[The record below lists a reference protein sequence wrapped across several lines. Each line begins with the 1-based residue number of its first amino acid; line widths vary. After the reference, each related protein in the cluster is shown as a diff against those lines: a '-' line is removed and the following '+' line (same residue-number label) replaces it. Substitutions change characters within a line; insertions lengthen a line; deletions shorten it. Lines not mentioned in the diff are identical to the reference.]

1 MKFLSKIIIILL
13 CVACQFFTVASADET
28 TVTILNLNN
37 QSYFDIEIMQIKSGK
52 ILLPVKQ
59 IADILE
65 IPLKINHST
74 KDLTFSDIKITKTF
88 VFKNGIKVSSEQNQY
103 LQKGIMEDVKDEIFC
118 NEKVLSEIFNSEI
131 KTDKNDLSVYVVNEK
146 FIKKEISEII

>member
-65 IPLKINHST
+65 IPLIINHST
-74 KDLTFSDIKITKTF
+74 KDLTFSNIKITKTF
-88 VFKNGIKVSSEQNQY
+88 VFKNGTKISSLQNKY
-103 LQKGIMEDVKDEIFC
+103 LVKGIMNDVKDEIFC
-118 NEKVLSEIFNSEI
+118 DENILSDIFNSNI
-131 KTDKNDLSVYVVNEK
+131 NINKNDLS
-146 FIKKEISEII
+146 ITII